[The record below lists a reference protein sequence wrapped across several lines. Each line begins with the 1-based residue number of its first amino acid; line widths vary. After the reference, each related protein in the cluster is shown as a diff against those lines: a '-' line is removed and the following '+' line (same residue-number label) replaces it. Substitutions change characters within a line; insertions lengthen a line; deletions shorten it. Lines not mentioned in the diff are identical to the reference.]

1 MFEYK
6 SNMYLP
12 FRHDGTV
19 KESML
24 NSPSSNLLDST
35 STGWPFGTTFST
47 QSGSNPVFHHSGS
60 IQGLH
65 NVHGNYSMPNM
76 PTSIS
81 TSGFGGLPSGGVH
94 QPSGS
99 HSTGRFASNNLPVAL
114 SQLSHGGL
122 HSHTGITNRGGSGV
136 SPLTSN
142 AGPRITS
149 SAGNIMGA
157 AGAAGGSLGR
167 AISLGGGQSPVSGS
181 TRAGTGGIGVQG
193 PGRPMNSVPQQATTQ
208 VVSLLGNTFSSSL
221 GAANTGQTIMGNG
234 HQVSMGLANDLNS
247 NDSAPFDINDFPQLT
262 SRPNSSGGAQGQ
274 LASIRKQGLS
284 VNSLAQQNQEFS
296 IQNEDFPALPG
307 FKGGNVDFAMDLH
320 QKDHHENA
328 LALMQSHHYQM
339 GGRSAGFSLGGSYA
353 SHHQQQ
359 QQQEIRSGLPTNGAG
374 GSFAAIANSA
384 DLMHLHGTDLFPST
398 HGQASYHSQ
407 VVPGLRSGVPTNI
420 MPGIGSYDHLLQ
432 QYHPHPHHHNHSQFR
447 HVPSVNPPSKEHLLK
462 SMHGLQGAPDA
473 FGLLGLLSV
482 IRMSE
487 PDLTTLALGIDL
499 TTLGL
504 NLNSRDNLYRTFASP
519 WADGP
524 AKGEPEYTLPQC
536 YSQQALR
543 LQPGYF
549 TKFSQ
554 ETLFYIFYSMP
565 NDEAQLF
572 AASELYR
579 KGWFYHKE
587 LRLWLLH
594 SPHVDLLAKTNT
606 YERGTYLFFDPNL
619 WEFGQKEN
627 YVLHYEMVEKK
638 PQLPQAAEL

>member
-1 MFEYK
+1 
-6 SNMYLP
+6 MYLP

-35 STGWPFGTTFST
+35 STGWPFTTTFST
-47 QSGSNPVFHHSGS
+47 QSGSNPVFHHSVGS

-81 TSGFGGLPSGGVH
+81 TNNSGFGGLPSGGVH

-99 HSTGRFASNNLPVAL
+99 LSTGRFASNNLPVAF

-122 HSHTGITNRGGSGV
+122 HGHTGITNRGGSGV

-157 AGAAGGSLGR
+157 AGAAGGNLGR
-167 AISLGGGQSPVSGS
+167 TINLGAGQSPVSGS
-181 TRAGTGGIGVQG
+181 SRAGAGGIGVQG
-193 PGRPMNSVPQQATTQ
+193 PGRPMNSVPQQASTQ
-208 VVSLLGNTFSSSL
+208 VVSLLGGTFSSSL

-284 VNSLAQQNQEFS
+284 VNSLSQQNQEFS

-307 FKGGNVDFAMDLH
+307 FKGNADFAIDLH

-339 GGRSAGFSLGGSYA
+339 GRSAGFSLGGSYA

-359 QQQEIRSGLPTNGAG
+359 QQQEIRSGLSTNSAG

-384 DLMHLHGTDLFPST
+384 DLMHLHGSDLFPST

-407 VVPGLRSGVPTNI
+407 VVPGLRSGVP
-420 MPGIGSYDHLLQ
+420 GIGSYDHLLQ
-432 QYHPHPHHHNHSQFR
+432 QYHHHHNHSQFR
-447 HVPSVNPPSKEHLLK
+447 HAPSVNPPSKEHLLK
-462 SMHGLQGAPDA
+462 SMHGLQGASDN

-487 PDLTTLALGIDL
+487 PDVTTLALGIDL

-536 YSQQALR
+536 YSQQAPR

-549 TKFSQ
+549 ARFSE

-565 NDEAQLF
+565 KDEAQLF
-572 AASELYR
+572 AASELCR
-579 KGWFYHKE
+579 KGWFFDKE
-587 LRLWLLH
+587 SGMWLT
-594 SPHVDLLAKTNT
+594 HVPQIESLVKTNT
-606 YERGTYLFFDPNL
+606 YERGSYYFFDPNI
-619 WEFGQKEN
+619 WDYVQKDN
-627 YVLHYEMVEKK
+627 HVLHYEMIEKK
-638 PQLPQAAEL
+638 PRLSQAPES

>member
-1 MFEYK
+1 
-6 SNMYLP
+6 MYLP

-35 STGWPFGTTFST
+35 STGWPFTTTFST
-47 QSGSNPVFHHSGS
+47 QSGSNPVFHHSVGS

-81 TSGFGGLPSGGVH
+81 TCNSGFGGLPSGGVH
-94 QPSGS
+94 QASGS
-99 HSTGRFASNNLPVAL
+99 LSTGRFTSNNLAL

-122 HSHTGITNRGGSGV
+122 HGHTGITNRGGSGV

-157 AGAAGGSLGR
+157 AGAAGGNLGR
-167 AISLGGGQSPVSGS
+167 TINLGAGQSPVSGS
-181 TRAGTGGIGVQG
+181 SRAGAGGIGVQG
-193 PGRPMNSVPQQATTQ
+193 PGRPMNSVPQQASTQ
-208 VVSLLGNTFSSSL
+208 VVSLLGGTFSSSL

-234 HQVSMGLANDLNS
+234 HQVSMGHANDLNS
-247 NDSAPFDINDFPQLT
+247 NDSAPFDMNDFPQLT

-284 VNSLAQQNQEFS
+284 VNSLSQQNQEFS

-307 FKGGNVDFAMDLH
+307 FKGGNADFAMDFP

-339 GGRSAGFSLGGSYA
+339 GRSAGFSLGGSYA

-359 QQQEIRSGLPTNGAG
+359 QQQEIRSGLSTNSAG

-384 DLMHLHGTDLFPST
+384 DLMHLHGSDLFPST

-407 VVPGLRSGVPTNI
+407 VPGLRSGVPTNI

-432 QYHPHPHHHNHSQFR
+432 QYHHHHNHSQFR

-462 SMHGLQGAPDA
+462 SMHGLQGVPDR

-536 YSQQALR
+536 YSQQAPR

-549 TKFSQ
+549 ARFSE

-565 NDEAQLF
+565 KDEAQLF
-572 AASELYR
+572 AASELCR
-579 KGWFYHKE
+579 KGWFFDKE
-587 LRLWLLH
+587 SGMWLT
-594 SPHVDLLAKTNT
+594 HVPQIESLVKTNT
-606 YERGTYLFFDPNL
+606 YERGSYYFFDPNI
-619 WEFGQKEN
+619 WDYVQKDN
-627 YVLHYEMVEKK
+627 HVLHYEMIEKK
-638 PQLPQAAEL
+638 PRLSQAPES

>member
-1 MFEYK
+1 
-6 SNMYLP
+6 MYLP

-35 STGWPFGTTFST
+35 STGWPFATTFST

-81 TSGFGGLPSGGVH
+81 TCNSGFGGLPSGGVH

-99 HSTGRFASNNLPVAL
+99 LSTGRFASNNLPVAL

-122 HSHTGITNRGGSGV
+122 HGHTGITNRGGSGV

-157 AGAAGGSLGR
+157 AGAAGGNLGR
-167 AISLGGGQSPVSGS
+167 TINLGAGQSPVSGS
-181 TRAGTGGIGVQG
+181 SRAGAGGIGVQG
-193 PGRPMNSVPQQATTQ
+193 PGRPMNSVPQQASTQ
-208 VVSLLGNTFSSSL
+208 VVSLLGGTFSSSL
-221 GAANTGQTIMGNG
+221 GASNTGQTIMGNG
-234 HQVSMGLANDLNS
+234 HQVSMGLANDRNS

-284 VNSLAQQNQEFS
+284 VNSLSQQNQEFS

-307 FKGGNVDFAMDLH
+307 FKGGNVDFSMDLH
-320 QKDHHENA
+320 QKDHHETA

-339 GGRSAGFSLGGSYA
+339 GRSAGFSLGGSYA

-359 QQQEIRSGLPTNGAG
+359 QQQEIRSGLSTNSAG

-384 DLMHLHGTDLFPST
+384 DLMHLHGSDLFPST

-407 VVPGLRSGVPTNI
+407 VVPGLRSAVPTNI

-432 QYHPHPHHHNHSQFR
+432 QYHHHHNHSQFR
-447 HVPSVNPPSKEHLLK
+447 HVPSVNPPSKDHLLK

-504 NLNSRDNLYRTFASP
+504 NLNSRDNLYRTFSSP

-536 YSQQALR
+536 YSQQAPR

-549 TKFSQ
+549 ARFSE

-565 NDEAQLF
+565 KDEAQLF
-572 AASELYR
+572 AASELCR
-579 KGWFYHKE
+579 KGWFFDKE
-587 LRLWLLH
+587 SGMWLTQIESL
-594 SPHVDLLAKTNT
+594 VKTNT
-606 YERGTYLFFDPNL
+606 YERGSYYFFDPNI
-619 WEFGQKEN
+619 WDYVQKDN
-627 YVLHYEMVEKK
+627 HVLHYEMIEK
-638 PQLPQAAEL
+638 PRLSQAPES